1 MMSKSGSVRQNKIDR
16 RVWIGLVIIAG
27 VFVAALLLLQP
38 GATSV
43 SSLPREVTVAQ
54 AASMRD
60 AGAFV
65 LDVRQPDEWAE
76 YHIADAT
83 LIPLGE
89 LSARIGEVPRDQD
102 VLVVCRSGNRSA
114 SGRDLLL
121 DAGVTRVTSMAG
133 GLTQWQADGFPV
145 VSGQ

>member
-1 MMSKSGSVRQNKIDR
+1 MSKARRVRQNNLDR
-16 RVWIGLVIIAG
+16 RIWIGLVIVISVLA
-27 VFVAALLLLQP
+27 AALFLSQP
-38 GATSV
+38 CGV
-43 SSLPREVTVAQ
+43 SLACPAREVTVAQ

-60 AGAFV
+60 AGAFI

-76 YHIADAT
+76 YHIPDTT

-121 DAGVTRVTSMAG
+121 EAGFTRVTSMAG
-133 GLTQWQADGFPV
+133 GLSQWRADGFPV